1 MNKMTKILLGVLSVS
16 LVPLAMLGA
25 MLYFGR
31 TADEPVSGTIDL
43 GSVTES
49 YAGTEYATPTETN
62 ENISDTEADGAGII
76 DNVNFFCKGHSRQG
90 MEEHAG

>member
-1 MNKMTKILLGVLSVS
+1 MNKMTKILLGILGVS

-31 TADEPVSGTIDL
+31 TADEPASGTIDL

-49 YAGTEYATPTETN
+49 YTGTEYAGTTESV
-62 ENISDTEADGAGII
+62 SDTDSDII
-76 DNVNFFCKGHSRQG
+76 DNVNFFFKGYSRQG
-90 MEEHAG
+90 MEEHAGEKLP